1 VEKCVPIVIKAAL
14 YLLRAILS
22 CFFGLTLFHS
32 SRSEGWYM
40 CINTEG
46 EPQGNYRDILKVAK
60 QLRDCLSGY
69 GF

>member
-1 VEKCVPIVIKAAL
+1 
-14 YLLRAILS
+14 
-22 CFFGLTLFHS
+22 
-32 SRSEGWYM
+32 M

-69 GF
+69 GFQLSFTLYEIKEVTTGLKDLKSSKHTRVYTDLQQ